1 MLGAAD
7 GRKEGE
13 KCPPGPLTTPVGQC
27 LKSGFTCELT
37 GKEAQ
42 GSRIWEAE
50 VFPYSLGTNVLR
62 SHCTSDIARVSHWPW
77 TQEGKRSGSTYLT

>member
-1 MLGAAD
+1 MREQRAVLGAAD

-13 KCPPGPLTTPVGQC
+13 KCPQAPLTTPVGQC

-42 GSRIWEAE
+42 GSRIREAKI
-50 VFPYSLGTNVLR
+50 FLCSLGTNG
-62 SHCTSDIARVSHWPW
+62 SCSD
-77 TQEGKRSGSTYLT
+77 LTALLILLG